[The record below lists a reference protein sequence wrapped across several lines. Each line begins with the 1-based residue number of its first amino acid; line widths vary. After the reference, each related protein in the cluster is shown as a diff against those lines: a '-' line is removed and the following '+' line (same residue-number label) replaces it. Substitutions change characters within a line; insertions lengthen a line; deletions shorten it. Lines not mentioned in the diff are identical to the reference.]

1 MILPCFR
8 LPASYFSVRFVH
20 FWPEHIAAAW
30 CNQKSCA
37 VAFTCVHLN
46 AFCCLSLLFYLWA
59 GIAGFLALQE
69 VYKITT
75 WTQLARLIS
84 SLFLSVEQHLC
95 WLNTCWVFFSLP
107 KLLLSLA
114 GLFGSWKSRQNHV
127 SSCLV
132 NYSNHVL
139 RNPSYFSPNYR
150 RYFACQFLHIF
161 FSCRVACVCV
171 HLSEFSFSILCC
183 FVTFWPC
190 ILRATRRNTTQGGWN
205 TLVCLLLAGLSVWC
219 IH

>member
-1 MILPCFR
+1 MIPPCFR

-20 FWPEHIAAAW
+20 FWPEPIAASW
-30 CNQKSCA
+30 CNRKSCA
-37 VAFTCVHLN
+37 VAFTCAHSN
-46 AFCCLSLLFYLWA
+46 AFCCLFLIFYLWA
-59 GIAGFLALQE
+59 GIVGFLALQE
-69 VYKITT
+69 IYKITT

-107 KLLLSLA
+107 KLLLSLT
-114 GLFGSWKSRQNHV
+114 GLFGSWKSRRNHV

-139 RNPSYFSPNYR
+139 RNPSYVSHNYLP
-150 RYFACQFLHIF
+150 YFACQFLHIF

-171 HLSEFSFSILCC
+171 HLSEFSFSIL
-183 FVTFWPC
+183 
-190 ILRATRRNTTQGGWN
+190 
-205 TLVCLLLAGLSVWC
+205 LLCHFLAMHPLSNA
-219 IH
+219 